1 MGLVVAFKLDRISR
15 SLRDGIN
22 VLCEW
27 IEKGLRVVCTSQQI
41 DFSGTLGSMRRHAAF
56 QFGEIRLQDV
66 LTDPVDRALLVFR
79 APDRS
84 VVEQF
89 VQNDPYVTS
98 GLVTGWEVRSWAN
111 VLGDDVA
118 DAGAKAV

>member
-1 MGLVVAFKLDRISR
+1 MKYFALFYDVVNDFVSRRSAHREAHLRLVREAH
-15 SLRDGIN
+15 
-22 VLCEW
+22 
-27 IEKGLRVVCTSQQI
+27 
-41 DFSGTLGSMRRHAAF
+41 RR
-56 QFGEIRLQDV
+56 GEL
-66 LTDPVDRALLVFR
+66 LMAGALADPVDRALLVFR

-118 DAGAKAV
+118 DARAKAV